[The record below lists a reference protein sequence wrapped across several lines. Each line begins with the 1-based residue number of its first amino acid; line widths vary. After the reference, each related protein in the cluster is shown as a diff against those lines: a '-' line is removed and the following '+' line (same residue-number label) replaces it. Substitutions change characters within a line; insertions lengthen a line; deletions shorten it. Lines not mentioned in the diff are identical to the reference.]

1 MIPEIAKPELIRKRQ
16 AGQTWTSMARWLAEE
31 YGRELHRST
40 IQRWYD
46 REILDT
52 SFDVDVLLD
61 EAAANM
67 ADEISPEEEED
78 LIKDRIR
85 LDKRVVTFKSEVLVD
100 TIKRYVTPLKAAKQ
114 YPTRKPGSGKR
125 GRSAQVMVAPLT
137 DTHVGDNVSKEQTI
151 GLNE

>member
-1 MIPEIAKPELIRKRQ
+1 M
-16 AGQTWTSMARWLAEE
+16 GQTWTGLTRWLAEE
-31 YGRELHRST
+31 YGVELHRST

-78 LIKDRIR
+78 PETSITQTPSIGGA
-85 LDKRVVTFKSEVLVD
+85 VL
-100 TIKRYVTPLKAAKQ
+100 TN
-114 YPTRKPGSGKR
+114 PG
-125 GRSAQVMVAPLT
+125 
-137 DTHVGDNVSKEQTI
+137 
-151 GLNE
+151 

>member
-31 YGRELHRST
+31 YGIELHRST

-85 LDKRVVTFKSEVLVD
+85 LDKRVVTFKAEA
-100 TIKRYVTPLKAAKQ
+100 T
-114 YPTRKPGSGKR
+114 
-125 GRSAQVMVAPLT
+125 
-137 DTHVGDNVSKEQTI
+137 
-151 GLNE
+151 